1 MLIKNGF
8 VFQENSTFQQT
19 DISVHEEFISNITSD
34 GKVIDATGLY
44 VIPGLIDIH
53 FHGCVGY
60 DFCDGTPEAL
70 QKIAEYEAKCGVTSI
85 IPASL
90 ALNDDALLRIFEN
103 AKNYKNQT
111 GSMLMGIHMEGPY
124 LSPSKKGAHNEA
136 YLKTP
141 FVTHFRSLNEKS
153 GNMIKILSIAP
164 ELDGALETIEELKEE
179 VVLSL
184 AHTSAK
190 YSQAMEAFQKGASH
204 VTHLYN
210 AMLPFSHREPGLIG
224 AAFDNPD
231 CMVELITDGIH
242 VSPTV
247 VRATF
252 QMFGKDRIILISD
265 SMRATGLEN
274 GEYTLG
280 DLAVTV
286 KDNKA
291 TLHDGTIAGS
301 ATNLMDCI
309 KKAVSFGI
317 SLEDAVTCATIN
329 PAKQTRIY
337 DQVGS
342 ITPGKYANLVLLDKN
357 LNIVSVIL
365 KGNVLE

>member
-1 MLIKNGF
+1 
-8 VFQENSTFQQT
+8 
-19 DISVHEEFISNITSD
+19 
-34 GKVIDATGLY
+34 
-44 VIPGLIDIH
+44 
-53 FHGCVGY
+53 
-60 DFCDGTPEAL
+60 
-70 QKIAEYEAKCGVTSI
+70 
-85 IPASL
+85 
-90 ALNDDALLRIFEN
+90 
-103 AKNYKNQT
+103 
-111 GSMLMGIHMEGPY
+111 
-124 LSPSKKGAHNEA
+124 
-136 YLKTP
+136 
-141 FVTHFRSLNEKS
+141 
-153 GNMIKILSIAP
+153 MIKILSIAP
-164 ELDGALETIEELKEE
+164 ELEGALETIEKLKEE

-224 AAFDNPD
+224 AAFDTPD
-231 CMVELITDGIH
+231 CKVELISDGIH

-252 QMFGKDRIILISD
+252 KMFGKDRIILISD

-286 KDNKA
+286 RDNKA

-301 ATNLMDCI
+301 ATNLMDCM
-309 KKAVSFGI
+309 KKAVSFGV

-329 PAKQTRIY
+329 PAKQTGIY
-337 DQVGS
+337 DKVGS
-342 ITPGKYANLVLLDKN
+342 ISPGKYANLVLLDKN
-357 LNIVSVIL
+357 LNIVTVIL
-365 KGNVLE
+365 KGNIL

>member
-8 VFQENSTFQQT
+8 VFQEDSTFKQT
-19 DISVHEEFISNITSD
+19 DVAIDQEFIAEVSKD
-34 GKVIDATGLY
+34 GKEFDATGLY
-44 VIPGLIDIH
+44 VIPGLIDVH

-60 DFCDGTPEAL
+60 DFCDGTKEAL
-70 QKIAEYEAKCGVTSI
+70 KSIAEYEAKNGITTI

-90 ALNDDALLRIFEN
+90 ALTDQSLEKIFEN
-103 AKNYKNQT
+103 ARDYDSKS
-111 GSMLMGIHMEGPY
+111 GAMLMGIHMEGPY
-124 LSPSKKGAHNEA
+124 LAPSKKGAHNEA
-136 YLKTP
+136 YLKNP

-153 GNMIKILSIAP
+153 GNLIKILSIAP
-164 ELDGALETIEELKEE
+164 ELEGAMDTIEELKSE

-184 AHTSAK
+184 AHTSAGYETATK
-190 YSQAMEAFQKGASH
+190 AFQKGASH

-210 AMLPFSHREPGLIG
+210 AMLPFSHREPGLVG
-224 AAFDNPD
+224 AAFDNPT
-231 CMVELITDGIH
+231 CKVELISDGIH

-247 VRATF
+247 IRATF
-252 QMFGKDRIILISD
+252 KMFGKDRIILISD

-301 ATNLMDCI
+301 ATNLMDCM

-317 SLEDAVTCATIN
+317 PLEHAVTCATIN
-329 PAKQTRIY
+329 PAKQTKLF

-342 ITPGKYANLVLLDKN
+342 ISSGKYANMVLLDKN

-365 KGNVLE
+365 KGNVI

>member
-8 VFQENSTFQQT
+8 VFQENSTFQKT
-19 DISVHEEFISNITSD
+19 DIAINEELLADVSTD
-34 GKVIDATGLY
+34 GKEIDASGLY

-60 DFCDGTPEAL
+60 DFCDGTSEAL
-70 QKIAEYEAKCGVTSI
+70 KNIAEYEAKCGITSI

-90 ALNDDALLRIFEN
+90 ALNDENLEKIFEN
-103 AKNYKNQT
+103 AHNYNNES
-111 GSMLMGIHMEGPY
+111 GAMLMGIHMEGPY
-124 LSPSKKGAHNEA
+124 LAPAKKGAHNEA

-141 FVTHFRSLNEKS
+141 FVTHFNSLNEKS
-153 GNMIKILSIAP
+153 GNMIKILSLAP
-164 ELDGALETIEELKEE
+164 ELDGALDAIEELKSK

-184 AHTSAK
+184 AHTTAG
-190 YSQAMEAFQKGASH
+190 YELAMEAFQKGASH

-210 AMLPFSHREPGLIG
+210 AMLPFSHREPGLVG
-224 AAFDNPD
+224 AAFDTPD
-231 CMVELITDGIH
+231 SKVELISDGIH
-242 VSPTV
+242 VSPPV
-247 VRATF
+247 IRATF
-252 QMFGKDRIILISD
+252 KMFGRDRIVLISD

-301 ATNLMDCI
+301 ATNLMDCM

-317 SLEDAVTCATIN
+317 PLEDAVTCATIN
-329 PAKQTRIY
+329 PAKQTKIY
-337 DQVGS
+337 DKVGS
-342 ITPGKYANLVLLDKN
+342 ITTGKYANLVLLDKD
-357 LNIVSVIL
+357 LNVVSVIL
-365 KGNVLE
+365 RGNVI

>member
-1 MLIKNGF
+1 MLIKNGL
-8 VFQENSTFQQT
+8 VFQENSTFQQADVT
-19 DISVHEEFISNITSD
+19 IHEELFSSHHSID
-34 GKVIDATGLY
+34 DKEIDATGLY

-60 DFCDGTPEAL
+60 DFCDGTQEAL
-70 QKIAEYEAKCGVTSI
+70 QKIAEYEANCGITSI

-90 ALNDDALLRIFEN
+90 ALNDDVLFKVFEN
-103 AKNYKNQT
+103 AKNYKNQN

-124 LSPSKKGAHNEA
+124 LAPSKKGAHNEA
-136 YLKTP
+136 YLKNP
-141 FVTHFRSLNEKS
+141 FVTHFHTLNEKS

-164 ELDGALETIEELKEE
+164 ELDGALETIEELKSE

-184 AHTSAK
+184 AHTSAT

-210 AMLPFSHREPGLIG
+210 AMLPFSHREPGLVG
-224 AAFDNPD
+224 AAFDTPD
-231 CMVELITDGIH
+231 CMVELISDGIH

-252 QMFGKDRIILISD
+252 KMFGKERIILISD

-286 KDNKA
+286 RDNKA
-291 TLHDGTIAGS
+291 TLQDGTIAGS
-301 ATNLMDCI
+301 ATNLMDCM
-309 KKAVSFGI
+309 KKAVSFGVP
-317 SLEDAVTCATIN
+317 LEDAVTCATLN
-329 PAKQTRIY
+329 PAKQTGIY
-337 DQVGS
+337 DKVGS

-365 KGNVLE
+365 KGNVL

>member
-1 MLIKNGF
+1 MIIKNGF
-8 VFQENSTFQQT
+8 VFQENSTFEKT
-19 DISVHEEFISNITSD
+19 DIAINQELIADVSTDEKEL
-34 GKVIDATGLY
+34 DATGLY
-44 VIPGLIDIH
+44 IIPGLIDVH
-53 FHGCVGY
+53 FHGCIGY
-60 DFCDGTPEAL
+60 DFCDGTKEAL
-70 QKIAEYEAKCGVTSI
+70 KNIAEYEAKNGITTI

-90 ALNDDALLRIFEN
+90 ALNDSSLEKIFEN
-103 AKNYKNQT
+103 ARDYDNKS

-124 LSPSKKGAHNEA
+124 LAPSKKGAHNEA

-141 FVTHFRSLNEKS
+141 FAAHFRSLNEKS
-153 GNMIKILSIAP
+153 GNLIKILSIAP
-164 ELDGALETIEELKEE
+164 ELEGAMDTIDELKSE

-184 AHTSAK
+184 AHTSANYDTARK
-190 YSQAMEAFQKGASH
+190 AFEKGASH

-210 AMLPFSHREPGLIG
+210 AMLPFSHREPGLVG
-224 AAFDNPD
+224 AAFDTPG
-231 CMVELITDGIH
+231 CKVELISDGIH

-247 VRATF
+247 IRATF
-252 QMFGKDRIILISD
+252 KMFGKDRIILISD

-286 KDNKA
+286 KGNKA

-301 ATNLMDCI
+301 ATNLMDCM

-317 SLEDAVTCATIN
+317 PLEDAVTCATMN
-329 PAKQTRIY
+329 PAKQTGIY
-337 DQVGS
+337 DKVGS
-342 ITPGKYANLVLLDKN
+342 ITTGKYANLVLLDKN

-365 KGNVLE
+365 KGNII

>member
-1 MLIKNGF
+1 MLIKNGL

-19 DISVHEEFISNITSD
+19 DIIIHEEFLTSD
-34 GKVIDATGLY
+34 ISSNGKEIDATGLY

-53 FHGCVGY
+53 FHGCIGY
-60 DFCDGTPEAL
+60 DFCDGTQEAL

-90 ALNDDALLRIFEN
+90 ALKDEVLSQVFEN
-103 AKNYKNQT
+103 AKNYKNQN

-164 ELDGALETIEELKEE
+164 ELDGALETIEELKSE

-210 AMLPFSHREPGLIG
+210 AMLPFSHREPGLVG
-224 AAFDNPD
+224 AAFDTSD
-231 CMVELITDGIH
+231 CKVELISDGIH

-252 QMFGKDRIILISD
+252 KMFGKDRIVLISD

-286 KDNKA
+286 KNNKA

-301 ATNLMDCI
+301 ATNLMDCM

-329 PAKQTRIY
+329 PAKQTGIY
-337 DQVGS
+337 DKVGS

-365 KGNVLE
+365 RGNIL